1 MLDQAEL
8 CEVCQRATST
18 FRSWGHEF
26 AAFNEAPNEGVHHS
40 SIGNLRLAG
49 HAGCPICR
57 LVCLSLTQKCAT
69 DAELCSIVNNDNADS
84 SRFYIQWRGLRR
96 RGWYDTS
103 LEPLQAD
110 YGIENTMEL
119 SVEVLL
125 DGEFEP
131 CLIDHKFEFSVVAP
145 GTESTLV
152 FEPDSYTG
160 SDRTL
165 DLCKTWLERCTE
177 SHVVC
182 RKMRVA
188 DWRPTRLVH
197 WSSVINGVPDS
208 LVLYEASRGID
219 VHWLKR
225 SVQDAIVLANHLG
238 IKYLWVDTLSI
249 VQDDLV
255 DLERE
260 ISQMDKV
267 YSNAVCNIA
276 ASDASTKDE
285 GCFFARDADQ
295 IRTAFVSIDADSSS
309 SARHLLRPTRDET
322 QRALTTCL
330 LESRAW
336 VFQERLLAPRAVHCT
351 TTQLYWECREVEA
364 SETHPLGAV
373 GGRRLKAIFREDSVD
388 HIETVNLKHNLWSMV
403 VSEYTQRAL
412 TFPID
417 KLRALAGISTV
428 WRRLYGDQYLS
439 GLWRSM
445 LPAHLMWSIS
455 SDEPRRVPREQSVA
469 PSWSWASTEG
479 VVELDLHGVRKE
491 QDYLA
496 TFDSAV
502 ENDTVLRL
510 RGCVA
515 QVRWARG
522 PEDEF
527 FGKPQ
532 FILVE
537 PTASDAIIASFTDED
552 FTLAKSSV
560 YFDDT
565 KQIPE
570 MIHCLPI
577 YRMDYGAPGRRRERV
592 LGLVLRSADMGE
604 GRYHRLGTFEA
615 QDLEIRALLLSPPET
630 VVELA

>member
-1 MLDQAEL
+1 
-8 CEVCQRATST
+8 
-18 FRSWGHEF
+18 
-26 AAFNEAPNEGVHHS
+26 
-40 SIGNLRLAG
+40 
-49 HAGCPICR
+49 
-57 LVCLSLTQKCAT
+57 
-69 DAELCSIVNNDNADS
+69 
-84 SRFYIQWRGLRR
+84 
-96 RGWYDTS
+96 
-103 LEPLQAD
+103 
-110 YGIENTMEL
+110 
-119 SVEVLL
+119 
-125 DGEFEP
+125 
-131 CLIDHKFEFSVVAP
+131 
-145 GTESTLV
+145 
-152 FEPDSYTG
+152 
-160 SDRTL
+160 
-165 DLCKTWLERCTE
+165 
-177 SHVVC
+177 
-182 RKMRVA
+182 MRVA
-188 DWRPTRLVH
+188 DWRPTRLIH

-208 LVLYEASRGID
+208 LVLCEASRGEYDVGVPYMTLSHRWTTDSQVLLQMGNLDTLRTGID
-219 VHWLKR
+219 VHGLKR
-225 SVQDAIVLANHLG
+225 SVQDAILLANHLG
-238 IKYLWVDTLSI
+238 CNYLWVDTLSI
-249 VQDDLV
+249 VQDDPV

-267 YSNAVCNIA
+267 YSNAICNIA
-276 ASDASTKDE
+276 ASDASTNDE

-295 IRTAFVSIDADSSS
+295 IRTAFVSINANSSS

-322 QRALTTCL
+322 QSALTTCL

-388 HIETVNLKHNLWSMV
+388 LMETVNLEHNLWSMV

-417 KLRALAGISTV
+417 KLRALAGISAV

-445 LPAHLMWSIS
+445 LPAHLTWSIS
-455 SDEPRRVPREQSVA
+455 STEPRRVLREQSVA

-479 VVELDLHGVRKE
+479 SVDLGLSGVRKE

-496 TFDSAV
+496 TFESAR

-515 QVRWARG
+515 QLRWARG
-522 PEDEF
+522 PEDEY

-537 PTASDAIIASFTDED
+537 PTASEASVASLTNED
-552 FTLAKSSV
+552 FMLAKSSV

-565 KQIPE
+565 RQIPKL
-570 MIHCLPI
+570 IHCLPI

-592 LGLVLRSADMGE
+592 LGLVLECGDKGE
-604 GRYHRLGTFEA
+604 DRYHRLGTFEA
-615 QDLEIRALLLSPPET
+615 QDPEIRALLLSPPET

>member
-1 MLDQAEL
+1 M
-8 CEVCQRATST
+8 
-18 FRSWGHEF
+18 
-26 AAFNEAPNEGVHHS
+26 
-40 SIGNLRLAG
+40 
-49 HAGCPICR
+49 
-57 LVCLSLTQKCAT
+57 QKCGS
-69 DAELCSIVNNDNADS
+69 DAELCSIVDNDDQDS

-103 LEPLQAD
+103 AEPLQAD

-160 SDRTL
+160 SDRNL

-208 LVLYEASRGID
+208 LILCEASRGIN
-219 VHWLKR
+219 VRGLKR
-225 SVQDAIVLANHLG
+225 SVRDAILLANRLG
-238 IKYLWVDTLSI
+238 CNYLWVDTLSI
-249 VQDDLV
+249 VQDDPV

-285 GCFFARDADQ
+285 GCFFIRDADQ
-295 IRTAFVSIDADSSS
+295 IRTAFVSINAGSSS

-322 QRALTTCL
+322 QIALTTCL

-351 TTQLYWECREVEA
+351 ATQLYWECREVEA

-373 GGRRLKAIFREDSVD
+373 GGRRLKAIFREDSD
-388 HIETVNLKHNLWSMV
+388 DRMETVNLEHNLWSMV

-417 KLRALAGISTV
+417 KLRALAGISAV

-445 LPAHLMWSIS
+445 LPAHLMWSITS
-455 SDEPRRVPREQSVA
+455 EETRRVPREQSIA
-469 PSWSWASTEG
+469 PSWSWASIEG
-479 VVELDLHGVRKE
+479 SVDLGLSGVRNE

-496 TFDSAV
+496 TFDSV
-502 ENDTVLRL
+502 MENDTVLRL
-510 RGCVA
+510 SGRVA
-515 QVRWARG
+515 QLRWAKG
-522 PEDEF
+522 PEDEY

-537 PTASDAIIASFTDED
+537 STASDASVASLTAED
-552 FTLAKSSV
+552 YTLAKSSV

-565 KQIPE
+565 KQVPE
-570 MIHCLPI
+570 LIHCLPI
-577 YRMDYGAPGRRRERV
+577 YRMDYGALGRRRERV
-592 LGLVLRSADMGE
+592 LGLVLEAADRGE

-615 QDLEIRALLLSPPET
+615 QDPEIRAILLRPPQT